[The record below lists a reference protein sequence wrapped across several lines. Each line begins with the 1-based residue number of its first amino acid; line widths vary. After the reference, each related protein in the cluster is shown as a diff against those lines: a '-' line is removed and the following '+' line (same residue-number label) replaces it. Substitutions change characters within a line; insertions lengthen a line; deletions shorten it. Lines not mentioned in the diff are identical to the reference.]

1 MKKLIFLAICISLFA
16 FLGFRFRTNSL
27 INESGTTI
35 QTRFLPPKNFKRED
49 VDLNSFA
56 AYLRNLPLKKHGS
69 DVILYNGKLKEN
81 QSAHIAVVD
90 KPILKLDL
98 QQCADA
104 IMRCRAEYLFKTKQY
119 NKISFNFTNG
129 FKADYIRWREGKRIK
144 VDRNK
149 VSWFEAAKLDTSE
162 KCFNDYMKVVYNY
175 CGSLSLS
182 KQLKQKQ
189 FAKLEIG
196 DVLLI
201 GGSPG
206 HAELVVDKIFN
217 PKTKEFKFLL
227 LQSYM
232 PAQEMQILK
241 NNNDAVNSP
250 WYSSLTDYEIGT
262 PEYMFT
268 TDNVYSF
275 E

>member
-1 MKKLIFLAICISLFA
+1 MKKLFFLSICILLIVLFGYK
-16 FLGFRFRTNSL
+16 FQTNPL
-27 INESGTTI
+27 INESGNTI
-35 QTRFLPPKNFKRED
+35 QTRFVPPKNFKREP

-56 AYLRNLPLKKHGS
+56 SYLRDLPLKKHGS
-69 DVILYNGKLKEN
+69 SVILYNGKLKEN

-90 KPILKLDL
+90 KAILKLDL

-104 IMRCRAEYLFKTKQY
+104 VMRCRAEYLFKTKQH
-119 NKISFNFTNG
+119 NKITFNFTNG
-129 FKADYIRWREGKRIK
+129 FKADYMRWREGQRIK
-144 VDRNK
+144 VDGNK
-149 VSWFEAAKLDTSE
+149 VSWVKTNKPDTSE
-162 KCFNDYMKVVYNY
+162 KCFNDYMKMVYNY

-182 KQLKQKQ
+182 KQLKQKP
-189 FAKLEIG
+189 FMKLEIG

-217 PKTKEFKFLL
+217 SKTKEFKFLL

-241 NNNDAVNSP
+241 NNNDVVNSP
-250 WYSSLTDYEIGT
+250 WYSNLTDYEIRT

>member
-1 MKKLIFLAICISLFA
+1 
-16 FLGFRFRTNSL
+16 
-27 INESGTTI
+27 
-35 QTRFLPPKNFKRED
+35 

-69 DVILYNGKLKEN
+69 DVLLYTGKLKEN

-149 VSWFEAAKLDTSE
+149 LSWFEAAKLDTSE

-182 KQLKQKQ
+182 K
-189 FAKLEIG
+189 
-196 DVLLI
+196 
-201 GGSPG
+201 
-206 HAELVVDKIFN
+206 
-217 PKTKEFKFLL
+217 
-227 LQSYM
+227 
-232 PAQEMQILK
+232 
-241 NNNDAVNSP
+241 
-250 WYSSLTDYEIGT
+250 
-262 PEYMFT
+262 
-268 TDNVYSF
+268 
-275 E
+275 

>member
-1 MKKLIFLAICISLFA
+1 MKKYLLLTICISLIA
-16 FLGFRFRTNSL
+16 LMGFRFQTNSL

-35 QTRFLPPKNFKRED
+35 QTRFLPPKGFKRE
-49 VDLNSFA
+49 VVPLNSFA
-56 AYLRNLPLKKHGS
+56 GYLRELPLKKHGS
-69 DVILYNGKLKEN
+69 DVLLYNGKRKEN
-81 QSAHIAVVD
+81 QNAHIAVVD
-90 KPILKLDL
+90 KAILKLDL

-104 IMRCRAEYLFKTKQY
+104 VIRCRAEYLFKTRQY
-119 NKISFNFTNG
+119 DKITFNFTNG
-129 FKADYIRWREGKRIK
+129 FKADYLKWREGQRVKLEGSNVK
-144 VDRNK
+144 WVK
-149 VSWFEAAKLDTSE
+149 SAKPDSSE
-162 KCFNDYMKVVYNY
+162 KCFNDYLKVVYNY

-182 KQLKQKQ
+182 KQLKQKP
-189 FAKLEIG
+189 FSKLNIG

-206 HAELVVDKIFN
+206 HAELVVDKVIN
-217 PKTKEFKFLL
+217 LKTNEFKFLL

-241 NNNDAVNSP
+241 NNNDNDNSP

-268 TDNVYSF
+268 IENVYSF
-275 E
+275 D

>member
-1 MKKLIFLAICISLFA
+1 
-16 FLGFRFRTNSL
+16 
-27 INESGTTI
+27 
-35 QTRFLPPKNFKRED
+35 

>member
-69 DVILYNGKLKEN
+69 YVILYNGKLKEN

>member
-1 MKKLIFLAICISLFA
+1 MKKLIFLAICFPLFA
-16 FLGFRFRTNSL
+16 FLGFRFQTNSL

-49 VDLNSFA
+49 VNLNSFA
-56 AYLRNLPLKKHGS
+56 AYLRNLPLKEHGS

-119 NKISFNFTNG
+119 NKITFNFTNG

-162 KCFNDYMKVVYNY
+162 KCFTDYMKVVYNY

-182 KQLKQKQ
+182 KQLKQKP